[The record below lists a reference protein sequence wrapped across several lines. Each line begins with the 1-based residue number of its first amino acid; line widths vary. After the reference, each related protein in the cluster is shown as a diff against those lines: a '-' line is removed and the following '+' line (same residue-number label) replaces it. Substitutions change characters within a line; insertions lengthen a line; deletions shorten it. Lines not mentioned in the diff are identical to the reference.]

1 MNALALAVVLQ
12 ADTTPATPGAPSPF
26 GFLLPMVL
34 IFGIFYLLLIR
45 PQQKRQHEHDEM
57 LKTVGRGDRV
67 VTTGGIHG
75 TVVGESEEVLT
86 VEVAMAG
93 KERVRLKVDRRGID
107 RVLEKAKG
115 GEAE

>member
-1 MNALALAVVLQ
+1 VVNALALAVLLQ
-12 ADTTPATPGAPSPF
+12 AEAPPAPSPF
-26 GFLLPMVL
+26 GFLMPMIL
-34 IFGIFYLLLIR
+34 IFGIFYVLLIR
-45 PQQKRQHEHDEM
+45 PQQTRQREHEAM
-57 LKTVGRGDRV
+57 LKAVGRGDRV

-86 VEVAMAG
+86 LEVAMAG

-107 RVLEKAKG
+107 RVLEKGKG

>member
-12 ADTTPATPGAPSPF
+12 ADGAAPGAPSPF
-26 GFLLPMVL
+26 GFLMPMIL

-45 PQQKRQHEHDEM
+45 PQQKRQREHEAL
-57 LKTVGRGDRV
+57 LKAVGRGDRI

-93 KERVRLKVDRRGID
+93 KERVRIKVDRRGIE
-107 RVLEKAKG
+107 RVLEKGKG
-115 GEAE
+115 GDSE

>member
-12 ADTTPATPGAPSPF
+12 ADGAPGAPSPF
-26 GFLLPMVL
+26 GFLMPMIL

-45 PQQKRQHEHDEM
+45 PQQKRQREHEAL
-57 LKTVGRGDRV
+57 LKAVGRGDRI

-93 KERVRLKVDRRGID
+93 KERVRIKVDRRGIE
-107 RVLEKAKG
+107 RVLEKGKG
-115 GEAE
+115 GDSE